1 MDLQMYI
8 TQISWFRCAI
18 HKQEVT
24 LKWVLNRLE
33 LPKAFI
39 SKNIIP
45 CHMVM
50 EALMLYP
57 FLLVGNSFLV
67 AVIKE
72 GKVDVPVMNSGLFQN
87 VKNWS
92 SIFFFFFL

>member
-1 MDLQMYI
+1 
-8 TQISWFRCAI
+8 
-18 HKQEVT
+18 
-24 LKWVLNRLE
+24 
-33 LPKAFI
+33 
-39 SKNIIP
+39 
-45 CHMVM
+45 MVM

-92 SIFFFFFL
+92 SIFSFFFLEPL